1 MSYDFEKSY
10 IDGRKFIK
18 KLYANIDTF
27 AYDKKQGKLVL
38 NKIGDI
44 CFVKDVIRM
53 IEKEMK

>member
-27 AYDKKQGKLVL
+27 SYDKEQGKLVL
-38 NKIGDI
+38 SKAGDI
-44 CFVKDVIRM
+44 CFVKDIIRLL
-53 IEKEMK
+53 EKEMK